1 MVGNKKRGRNRERKK
16 GSKIGKVTG
25 GKRERGKP
33 RARKRAKEE

>member
-25 GKRERGKP
+25 GEERERK
-33 RARKRAKEE
+33 AES